1 MIKPKLVIFDVDGLM
16 LDTESQWQKAWQE
29 VGEKHGIQDLGTTTF
44 LKCVGRTGKEVDDII
59 KEDLG
64 HIENYEAILDEI
76 RCYGRQLLDA
86 HIDAKPGV
94 YEILDY
100 LKDKKY
106 KIAVATATTKDLT
119 YERLSR
125 LHLLDYFDYVL
136 CGSEVQNKKPN
147 PEIYIKVIEHFQ
159 IDSTDALVLEDS
171 IVGVEAAY
179 RAHIPCIMV
188 PDLNPAGNKQRNET
202 IAIVTSL
209 YDVIDILRG
218 DDYATK

>member
-64 HIENYEAILDEI
+64 HIENYEKILDEI

-86 HIDAKPGV
+86 HIDVKPGV

-100 LKDKKY
+100 LKEKNF
-106 KIAVATATTKDLT
+106 KIAVATATAKELT

-125 LHLLDYFDYVL
+125 LYLLDYFDYVL

-147 PEIYIKVIEHFQ
+147 PEIYIKVIQHFQ

-171 IVGVEAAY
+171 VVGVEAAY
-179 RAHIPCIMV
+179 RAHIPCIMI
-188 PDLNPAGNKQRNET
+188 PDLIPGSDKQRNET
-202 IAIVTSL
+202 IAIVSSL
-209 YDVIDILRG
+209 YDVMDMLG
-218 DDYATK
+218 DDDYEIK